1 MLLLFAIVAIV
12 AFLILQLG
20 LKLRFMDARKH
31 RRFVQE
37 GLSSV
42 L

>member
-1 MLLLFAIVAIV
+1 MLLLFAIVATL
-12 AFLILQLG
+12 AFLMLQLG
-20 LKLRFMDARKH
+20 LKLRFMDPRKH